1 MKLHYI
7 KSASVALAGISL
19 LLGAAAFPASAETEG
34 SFGLKA
40 TVGARANATGTH
52 AEANASTSA
61 RMEAKTEDRQ
71 QKRDEKNKK
80 NLEHFIT
87 KGDKEISQRIDS
99 LNKLAAKTAAM
110 KYVSSS
116 TKATIA
122 SELQAQIQ
130 SLTTLKAS
138 IDAGTSAS
146 STRDLDKS
154 ITAAYRIYAL
164 IIPQTE
170 IIAAAD
176 KAMTTADTIASSS
189 VKLQVKIETAHTAG
203 KYVASLQVLLADIA
217 LKVADAKAQAG
228 IAVNAVV
235 SLTPDNGDT
244 AKASANHAT
253 LVGARANI
261 KAATSDLET
270 ARKDAKSITKG
281 LKAFHLNASSTSSV
295 ETNH

>member
-7 KSASVALAGISL
+7 KSVSVALAGISL
-19 LLGAAAFPASAETEG
+19 LLGAAVFPASAETEG

-40 TVGARANATGTH
+40 TVGARSNATGTH
-52 AEANASTSA
+52 AEANVEANS
-61 RMEAKTEDRQ
+61 RMQAKTEDRQ
-71 QKRDEKNKK
+71 QKRDDKNKK
-80 NLEHFIT
+80 NLERAIT
-87 KGDKEISQRIDS
+87 KGDKEIARRIDS
-99 LNKLAAKTAAM
+99 LNKLGVKIAAM

-122 SELQAQIQ
+122 SELQAQIA
-130 SLTTLKAS
+130 SLRTLKAS

-164 IIPQTE
+164 ILPQTE

-176 KAMTTADTIASSS
+176 RVMTTADTIASSS
-189 VKLQVKIETAHTAG
+189 VKLQAKIDAAHAAG
-203 KYVASLQVLLADIA
+203 KDVASLQALLADIG

-228 IAVNAVV
+228 IAVSAVTALV
-235 SLTPDNGDT
+235 PDNGDS
-244 AKASANHAT
+244 AKATANHAA
-253 LVGARANI
+253 LVSARANI
-261 KAATSDLET
+261 KTAKADLET
-270 ARKDAKSITKG
+270 ARKDSRSITQG